1 MLKPDVRTCPSCC
14 SYAVS
19 ATVGTT
25 NPNARRNEYI
35 QSLELLLDYDGF
47 ESLALPPRVRGV
59 SNDAMLAIFV
69 LQSPSSPSIS
79 VFLTPD

>member
-1 MLKPDVRTCPSCC
+1 MCALVRRVALMQSLPLFR
-14 SYAVS
+14 
-19 ATVGTT
+19 TT

>member
-1 MLKPDVRTCPSCC
+1 MCALVRRVALMQSLPLFR
-14 SYAVS
+14 
-19 ATVGTT
+19 TT

-47 ESLALPPRVRGV
+47 ESLALPPPVRGV